1 MRTSPRRATAL
12 AGTLL
17 SALLAAAALSACD
30 PLGGGTATPTAT
42 AMSDAEI
49 LAIGREA
56 VQCFRDNGVPT
67 IPDPIL
73 ENGRLT
79 FPDGVEEQIEE
90 QYSEQLLDQA
100 QQACQSIIDRLPQA
114 AVGGEPE
121 AGTDDRPL
129 PGPED
134 IEALRRFAECMRD
147 NGVPDWPDPQ
157 ADGSWP
163 ADGTP
168 LTTEGKS
175 PRILAGFDACRQ
187 YWPGSVWV
195 S

>member
-1 MRTSPRRATAL
+1 M
-12 AGTLL
+12 L
-17 SALLAAAALSACD
+17 SAILAVVALSACD
-30 PLGGGTATPTAT
+30 PLGGGTATPITT

-73 ENGRLT
+73 ENGRIT

-121 AGTDDRPL
+121 AEERRP

-134 IEALRRFAECMRD
+134 IEAMRRFAECMRD
-147 NGVPDWPDPQ
+147 NGAPDWPDPLP
-157 ADGSWP
+157 DGSWP
-163 ADGTP
+163 PEDNP
-168 LTTEGKS
+168 LVTEGKS
-175 PRILAGFDACRQ
+175 PRITAGFDACRQ
-187 YWPGSVWV
+187 YWPGTFLV